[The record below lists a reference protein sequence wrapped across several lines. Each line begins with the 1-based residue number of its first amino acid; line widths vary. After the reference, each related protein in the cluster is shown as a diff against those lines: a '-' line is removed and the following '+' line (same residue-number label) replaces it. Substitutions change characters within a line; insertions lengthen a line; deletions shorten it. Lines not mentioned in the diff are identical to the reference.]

1 MRPIH
6 RHDHQHDAPAPESIE
21 ISTGRLEAFSDG
33 VFAIAITLLT
43 LDIKVPDGKGSLFD
57 RLTQEWPV
65 LGAYV
70 ISFLIIGVVWM
81 NHHTM
86 LFYIR
91 RVDRP
96 LMLFNL
102 LLLMNVAFIP
112 FPTHVLA
119 QALSTGQGEQTA
131 AVFYG
136 LTLTL
141 GGIPFNAVWV
151 YASSGHRHL
160 GRNITPAQA
169 SVMRKHFLMGPLM
182 YLGATLVGLVSAVAS
197 MTIFGV
203 LLLFYMVE
211 VLGSTSEQQHDQH
224 PRSPV
229 HRMTGLAEPPA
240 EVVASTEPTAERQA
254 ATPTAPTV
262 PTAPPALTVPAVPT
276 APTVP
281 TAPPAPTAPTVPAP
295 PAAPAAAPAAPA
307 ALAAPGA
314 GPVATPPGPPEAAAP
329 PCPTCGHTA
338 QVLTLQR

>member
-1 MRPIH
+1 MRPFH
-6 RHDHQHDAPAPESIE
+6 HHEHQHDQQHDASGVPENFE

-33 VFAIAITLLT
+33 VFAIAITLLI
-43 LDIKVPDGKGSLFD
+43 LDIKVPQGDGTLLH
-57 RLTQEWPV
+57 RLTQQWPS

-70 ISFLIIGVVWM
+70 ISFLIIGMVWM

-102 LLLMNVAFIP
+102 LLLMNVSFIP

-119 QALSTGQGEQTA
+119 EAMSTGHGEQTA

-141 GGIPFNAVWV
+141 GGIPFNAVWI
-151 YASSGHRHL
+151 YASVGHRHL

-169 SVMRKHFLMGPLM
+169 AVMRKHFLMGPIM
-182 YLGATLVGLVSAVAS
+182 YLGATLVGLASAVAS

-211 VLGSTSEQQHDQH
+211 VLGSTSEQQHDLH
-224 PRSPV
+224 SRSPV

-240 EVVASTEPTAERQA
+240 EVGTSTDQPPAPQA
-254 ATPTAPTV
+254 AA
-262 PTAPPALTVPAVPT
+262 PAVH
-276 APTVP
+276 A
-281 TAPPAPTAPTVPAP
+281 APTAPAVHAAPPVPAAAAV
-295 PAAPAAAPAAPA
+295 PAAPAADTAV
-307 ALAAPGA
+307 PGA
-314 GPVATPPGPPEAAAP
+314 GPAAAPPPGPPKAAQQ
-329 PCPTCGHTA
+329 PCPTCGRTA
-338 QVLTLQR
+338 QVLALQR